1 MTTFK
6 EQLVADLA
14 VFLNADEFAVEADL
28 GEGADPRHIPVLIDE
43 SPVLVE
49 GPAAAVRTATR
60 QATCRSADIEGTKVG
75 DTLFI
80 GETHYRITDMQPD
93 GAGLTTMILTTIG

>member
-1 MTTFK
+1 MNFK
-6 EQLVADLA
+6 DQLEADLA
-14 VFLNADEFAVEADL
+14 VFLNADEFAVTADL
-28 GEGADPRHIPVLIDE
+28 GEGADPRHIPVLVGE
-43 SPVLVE
+43 SPALAE

-60 QATCRSADIEGTKVG
+60 EATCRSADVGGAKVG

-80 GETHYRITDMQPD
+80 GETQYRIIDMQPD